1 MREVQD
7 PFKGK
12 KYSDIYPKGEPRP
25 THPLLKM
32 AGTGKAVWDSEI
44 ARFVV

>member
-1 MREVQD
+1 MREAID

-25 THPLLKM
+25 THPLLKV
-32 AGTGKAVWDSEI
+32 AGTGKASWDSELG
-44 ARFVV
+44 RFVV